1 MKIKITSE
9 LKVPAEVRPLI
20 GQIYETI
27 TPEYI
32 PPLMG
37 DAFFIY
43 VGPYKAQVG
52 VLPGEC
58 EVVEE

>member
-20 GQIYETI
+20 GQVYETVE
-27 TPEYI
+27 PDYI
-32 PPLMG
+32 PPLMS
-37 DAFFIY
+37 DAYFIR
-43 VGPYKAQVG
+43 VGAYQTQIG

-58 EVVEE
+58 VIVEE